1 MLTTE
6 STTWEGIFRVFSS
19 QLEVTLEQAHLVD
32 PKDPSKITDV
42 KEVIVFPFEKVVL
55 LTAANHDLTFA
66 AKGKTRLIISN
77 LPSSQNFPFN
87 TQRFLFTES
96 FQTDSQI
103 TGKSNGG
110 SSEYRELEAWEPD
123 ADIVTEG
130 NAFASSY
137 NSSLEK
143 MKNML
148 LLFRPWQ

>member
-66 AKGKTRLIISN
+66 AKGKTPLTNRLSTTFH
-77 LPSSQNFPFN
+77 S
-87 TQRFLFTES
+87 TQKFHLQRVSKRTH
-96 FQTDSQI
+96 
-103 TGKSNGG
+103 
-110 SSEYRELEAWEPD
+110 R
-123 ADIVTEG
+123 
-130 NAFASSY
+130 
-137 NSSLEK
+137 SLERATEV
-143 MKNML
+143 
-148 LLFRPWQ
+148 RPSTENWKLGNPTQTL